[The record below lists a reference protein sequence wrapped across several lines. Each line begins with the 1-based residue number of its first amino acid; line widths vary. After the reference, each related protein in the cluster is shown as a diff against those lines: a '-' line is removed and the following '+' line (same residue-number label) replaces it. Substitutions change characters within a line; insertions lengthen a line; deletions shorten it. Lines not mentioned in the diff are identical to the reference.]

1 MPAEEPRTAPY
12 QVASVQRNDVRLTV
26 ERSTGQKDAMRLR
39 LDDERNIRWMLDEH
53 HAVVLRREE

>member
-1 MPAEEPRTAPY
+1 
-12 QVASVQRNDVRLTV
+12 V